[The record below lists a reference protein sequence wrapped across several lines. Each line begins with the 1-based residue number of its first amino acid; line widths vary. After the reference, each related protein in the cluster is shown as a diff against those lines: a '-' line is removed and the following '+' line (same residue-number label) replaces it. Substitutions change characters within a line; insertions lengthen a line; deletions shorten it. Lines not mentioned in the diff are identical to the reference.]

1 MIRSKRFQKALV
13 ESYQDPTRCCQH
25 LNFGLNWT
33 QGVKAKRC
41 RALSPNFLA
50 SVQYKIDTEQN
61 MIFSVAL
68 LNGLKNSNFFTLPNL
83 DKIQLQAFL
92 NPLDFTTPPFWYFL
106 APNPALVRICNPC
119 VLISTEL
126 IRLDRIIELSVA
138 ISIHYVRLFY
148 LHYFSVTSKCITL
161 GKDLKY
167 LVT

>member
-1 MIRSKRFQKALV
+1 MV
-13 ESYQDPTRCCQH
+13 ESYQDPTRYCQH
-25 LNFGLNWT
+25 LNFCLNWT
-33 QGVKAKRC
+33 QGVKAKHC

-68 LNGLKNSNFFTLPNL
+68 LNGLKNSNFFTHYWILTRFNFNP
-83 DKIQLQAFL
+83 FL
-92 NPLDFTTPPFWYFL
+92 NPLDSTTPLFWCFL

-167 LVT
+167 WFN